1 VSTTLLETIRHRIDA
16 AVRAAQTA
24 FETWQDVRRAR
35 GSCSLLH
42 ARGKVVTSRWPQDA
56 GHHRGHMHFPTAV

>member
-16 AVRAAQTA
+16 AVRAAHAA

-35 GSCSLLH
+35 IMF
-42 ARGKVVTSRWPQDA
+42 AFRPRQAVTSRWPQDA